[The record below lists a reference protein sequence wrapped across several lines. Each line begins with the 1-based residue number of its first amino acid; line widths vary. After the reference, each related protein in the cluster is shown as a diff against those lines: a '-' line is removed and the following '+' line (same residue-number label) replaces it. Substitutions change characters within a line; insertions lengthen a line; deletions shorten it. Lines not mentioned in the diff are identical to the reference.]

1 MTAPKP
7 PSATAPERSATSS
20 AAPHLKRPSSLPLR
34 AMVTWG
40 TALVLI
46 MAWGTVALLMD
57 VSRRDAMNAQ
67 VRQNS
72 NLALSLG
79 EQTVRVMAAVDQA
92 TLRMRDTV
100 LANDFEKADFTRF
113 ANETGLAP
121 LILTQLS
128 LVGSDGRFVGSNID
142 PTGEKTGHVDLSER
156 EHVQVHLH
164 PSASETV
171 RLQQTPSG
179 LFVGK
184 PVIGKVSGKATI
196 QLSRKIQD
204 AGGGGGVASVIVA
217 SVNPGYFEDVY
228 RGVQL
233 GRTGVVTLI
242 GNDRTIRARVMGGQS
257 VGMGSVVPRSPDN
270 NAEERGPSGHYV
282 RSSGIDG
289 IERIYA
295 YSRVGTYPLM
305 VVVATSTDE
314 ALQEWR
320 ASRNVALFTM
330 ALFSVALVGAALIF
344 VRSVRQLESTNA
356 ALRISEA
363 EARSASQAKSE
374 FLAAVSHEL
383 RTPLTSIRGF
393 AELMELRLEQPRFKE
408 QASLIRKAADHLNAL
423 LTEILDLA
431 KVEAGAM
438 PHMPTEQNVTE
449 IVQSTA
455 DFFAVTAANKNLA
468 LHVRIAP
475 DAPHTLMCD
484 GLRLKQV
491 LNNLLSNAM
500 KFTTAGSVT
509 IEVDASNDAVRF
521 HVVDTG
527 PGIPAHLHETI
538 FEKFRQGDDQVSY
551 QHGGTGLGLALSRA
565 LAVLMGGTLTLS
577 SAEGQ
582 GARFTLTL
590 PRNRGTEPQ

>member
-1 MTAPKP
+1 
-7 PSATAPERSATSS
+7 
-20 AAPHLKRPSSLPLR
+20 
-34 AMVTWG
+34 MVVLG
-40 TALVLI
+40 TALVLLL
-46 MAWGTVALLMD
+46 AWATVAILLN
-57 VSRRDAMNAQ
+57 VSWRDAMNAQ
-67 VRQNS
+67 IRQNS

-92 TLRMRDTV
+92 TIRMRDAV
-100 LANDFEKADFTRF
+100 LAGDFDKADFTRF

-121 LILTQLS
+121 DILTQLS
-128 LVGSDGRFVGSNID
+128 LVGPDGRFVGSNID

-156 EHVQVHLH
+156 EHVQVHLTRT
-164 PSASETV
+164 ATEAA
-171 RLQQTPSG
+171 RLQMTPSG

-184 PVIGKVSGKATI
+184 PVVGKVSGKATI
-196 QLSRKIQD
+196 QLSRSISYGTSSI
-204 AGGGGGVASVIVA
+204 AGLVVA

-228 RGVQL
+228 RDVQL
-233 GRTGVVTLI
+233 GKKGIVTLV
-242 GNDRTIRARVMGGQS
+242 GNDRAVRARVMGGQS
-257 VGMGSVVPRSPDN
+257 IGMGEVVARAANN
-270 NAEERGPSGHYV
+270 NAEELGSNGHYI
-282 RSSGIDG
+282 RASGLDG

-295 YSRVGTYPLM
+295 YSRVGNYPLLL
-305 VVVATSTDE
+305 VVATSTDE
-314 ALQEWR
+314 ALSGWR
-320 ASRNVALFTM
+320 GNRNVALFTM
-330 ALFSVALVGAALIF
+330 ALFSVALVGAAVIF
-344 VRSVRQLESTNA
+344 LRSVRKLESTNA

-393 AELMELRLEQPRFKE
+393 AELMEMRLDQPRFKE
-408 QASLIRKAADHLNAL
+408 QASLIRKAAEHLNAL

-438 PHMPTEQNVTE
+438 PHLPTEQNVAE

-455 DFFAVTAANKNLA
+455 DFFAVTAANKNLV

-500 KFTTAGSVT
+500 KFTDTGSVA
-509 IEVDASNDAVRF
+509 IEVDASPDAVRF

-538 FEKFRQGDDQVSY
+538 FEKFRQGNDQVSY

-577 SAEGQ
+577 SSEGQ
-582 GARFTLTL
+582 GSRFTLTL
-590 PRNRGTEPQ
+590 PREPGMESH

>member
-1 MTAPKP
+1 
-7 PSATAPERSATSS
+7 
-20 AAPHLKRPSSLPLR
+20 
-34 AMVTWG
+34 MVAWG
-40 TALVLI
+40 TALVLL
-46 MAWGTVALLMD
+46 MAWATVAILMN
-57 VSRRDAMNAQ
+57 VSWRDAMNAQ
-67 VRQNS
+67 IRQNS

-92 TLRMRDTV
+92 TIRMRNAV
-100 LANDFEKADFTRF
+100 LENDFEKADFTRF

-128 LVGSDGRFVGSNID
+128 LVGPDGRFIGSNID
-142 PTGEKTGHVDLSER
+142 PTSEKTGHVDLSGR
-156 EHVQVHLH
+156 EHVQVHLN
-164 PSASETV
+164 PKVAEAA
-171 RLQQTPSG
+171 RLQQTPNG

-184 PVIGKVSGKATI
+184 PVVGKVSGKATI
-196 QLSRKIQD
+196 QLSRKIPD
-204 AGGGGGVASVIVA
+204 ASGGIAGLVVA
-217 SVNPGYFEDVY
+217 SVNPSYFEDVY

-242 GNDRTIRARVMGGQS
+242 GNDSTVRARVVGGQS
-257 VGMGSVVPRSPDN
+257 VGMGSVLARTAN
-270 NAEERGPSGHYV
+270 NNMEELGANGNYV

-289 IERIYA
+289 VERIYA
-295 YSRVGTYPLM
+295 YSRVGDYPLL

-314 ALQEWR
+314 SLQEWR

-330 ALFSVALVGAALIF
+330 ALFSVALVGAATIF

-438 PHMPTEQNVTE
+438 PHTPTEQNVAE

-455 DFFAVTAANKNLA
+455 DFFAITAANKSLA
-468 LHVRIAP
+468 LDVRIAP
-475 DAPHTLMCD
+475 DAPQTLLCD

-491 LNNLLSNAM
+491 LNNLLSNAL
-500 KFTTAGSVT
+500 KFTDTGSVA
-509 IEVDASNDAVRF
+509 IEVDAAGDTVRF

-527 PGIPAHLHETI
+527 PGIPEHLHETI
-538 FEKFRQGDDQVSY
+538 FEKFRQGNDRVSY
-551 QHGGTGLGLALSRA
+551 QHGGTGLGLTLSRA

-577 SAEGQ
+577 STEGQ

-590 PRNRGTEPQ
+590 PRDPGTEPQ

>member
-1 MTAPKP
+1 
-7 PSATAPERSATSS
+7 
-20 AAPHLKRPSSLPLR
+20 
-34 AMVTWG
+34 MVVLG
-40 TALVLI
+40 TALVLLL
-46 MAWGTVALLMD
+46 AWATVAILLN
-57 VSRRDAMNAQ
+57 VSWRDAMNAQ
-67 VRQNS
+67 IRQNS

-92 TLRMRDTV
+92 TIRMRDAV
-100 LANDFEKADFTRF
+100 LAGDFDKADFTRF

-121 LILTQLS
+121 DILTQLS
-128 LVGSDGRFVGSNID
+128 LVGPDGRFVGSNID
-142 PTGEKTGHVDLSER
+142 PTGQKTGHVDLSER
-156 EHVQVHLH
+156 EHVQVHLTRT
-164 PSASETV
+164 ATEAA
-171 RLQQTPSG
+171 RLQMTPSG

-184 PVIGKVSGKATI
+184 PVVGKVSGKATI
-196 QLSRKIQD
+196 QLSRSISYGTSSI
-204 AGGGGGVASVIVA
+204 AGLVVA

-228 RGVQL
+228 RDVQL
-233 GRTGVVTLI
+233 GKTGIVTLV
-242 GNDRTIRARVMGGQS
+242 GNDRAVRARVMGGQS
-257 VGMGSVVPRSPDN
+257 IGMGEVVARAANN
-270 NAEERGPSGHYV
+270 NAEELGANGHYI
-282 RSSGIDG
+282 RASGLDG

-295 YSRVGTYPLM
+295 YSRVGNYPLLL
-305 VVVATSTDE
+305 VVATSTDE
-314 ALQEWR
+314 ALSGWR
-320 ASRNVALFTM
+320 GNRNVALFTM
-330 ALFSVALVGAALIF
+330 ALFSVALVGAVVIF
-344 VRSVRQLESTNA
+344 LRSVQKLESTNA

-393 AELMELRLEQPRFKE
+393 AELMEMRLDQPRFKE
-408 QASLIRKAADHLNAL
+408 QASLIRKAAEHLNAL

-438 PHMPTEQNVTE
+438 PHLPTEQNVAE

-500 KFTTAGSVT
+500 KFTDTGSVA
-509 IEVDASNDAVRF
+509 IEVDASPDAVSF

-538 FEKFRQGDDQVSY
+538 FEKFRQGNDQVSY

-577 SAEGQ
+577 SSEGQ
-582 GARFTLTL
+582 GSRFTLTL
-590 PRNRGTEPQ
+590 PREPGMESH

>member
-1 MTAPKP
+1 MTAPASP
-7 PSATAPERSATSS
+7 S
-20 AAPHLKRPSSLPLR
+20 AAPPAHQPPDGPSLQPKRPSSLPLR
-34 AMVTWG
+34 TMVAWG
-40 TALVLI
+40 TALVLLL
-46 MAWGTVALLMD
+46 AWTTVVVLLN
-57 VSRRDAMNAQ
+57 VSWRDAMNAQ

-92 TLRMRDTV
+92 TIRMRDAV
-100 LANDFEKADFTRF
+100 QANDFEKADFTRF

-121 LILTQLS
+121 QILTQLS
-128 LVGSDGRFVGSNID
+128 LVGPDGRFIGSNID

-156 EHVQVHLH
+156 EHVQVHLN
-164 PSASETV
+164 PKAPEAT
-171 RLQQTPSG
+171 RLQQTPNG

-184 PVIGKVSGKATI
+184 PVVGKVSGKATI
-196 QLSRKIQD
+196 QLSRKIPD
-204 AGGGGGVASVIVA
+204 ANGGIAGLVVA

-233 GRTGVVTLI
+233 GRIGVVTLI
-242 GNDRTIRARVMGGQS
+242 GNDSTVRARVLGGQS
-257 VGMGSVVPRSPDN
+257 AGMGSVIARAAN
-270 NAEERGPSGHYV
+270 NNMEELGSNGNYV
-282 RSSGIDG
+282 RSSGLDG
-289 IERIYA
+289 VERIYA
-295 YSRVGTYPLM
+295 YSRVGEYPLL

-314 ALQEWR
+314 SLQEWR

-330 ALFSVALVGAALIF
+330 ALFSVALVGAAIIF

-356 ALRISEA
+356 ALRVSEA

-393 AELMELRLEQPRFKE
+393 AELMELRLDQPRYKE
-408 QASLIRKAADHLNAL
+408 QAGLIRKAAEHLNAL

-438 PHMPTEQNVTE
+438 PHTPTEQNVAE

-468 LHVRIAP
+468 LHVRIDP
-475 DAPHTLMCD
+475 EAPHTLLCD

-500 KFTTAGSVT
+500 KFTTEGSVA
-509 IEVDASNDAVRF
+509 IEVDTAGDTVRF

-527 PGIPAHLHETI
+527 PGIPAHLHETV
-538 FEKFRQGDDQVSY
+538 FEKFRQGNDQVSY

-565 LAVLMGGTLTLS
+565 LAALMGGTLTLS

-582 GARFTLTL
+582 GSRFTLTL
-590 PRNRGTEPQ
+590 PRNPGTAPQ

>member
-1 MTAPKP
+1 
-7 PSATAPERSATSS
+7 
-20 AAPHLKRPSSLPLR
+20 
-34 AMVTWG
+34 
-40 TALVLI
+40 
-46 MAWGTVALLMD
+46 
-57 VSRRDAMNAQ
+57 
-67 VRQNS
+67 
-72 NLALSLG
+72 
-79 EQTVRVMAAVDQA
+79 
-92 TLRMRDTV
+92 
-100 LANDFEKADFTRF
+100 
-113 ANETGLAP
+113 
-121 LILTQLS
+121 
-128 LVGSDGRFVGSNID
+128 VGPDGRFVGSNID

-156 EHVQVHLH
+156 EHVQVHLS
-164 PSASETV
+164 PQAPEAA
-171 RLQQTPSG
+171 RLQKTPNG

-184 PVIGKVSGKATI
+184 PVVGKVSGKATI
-196 QLSRKIQD
+196 QLSRVVSYGTHSV
-204 AGGGGGVASVIVA
+204 AGLVVA

-228 RGVQL
+228 RDVKL
-233 GRTGVVTLI
+233 GRTGIVTLI
-242 GNDRTIRARVMGGQS
+242 GNDRTVRARVMGGES
-257 VGMGSVVPRSPDN
+257 VGMGSVVARAPNN
-270 NAEERGPSGHYV
+270 NAEELGPNGHYV
-282 RSSGIDG
+282 RSSGLDG

-295 YSRVGTYPLM
+295 YSRVGDYPLL
-305 VVVATSTDE
+305 VVVATSIDE

-320 ASRNVALFTM
+320 ASRNVALFTTL
-330 ALFSVALVGAALIF
+330 LFSVALVGAAIIF
-344 VRSVRQLESTNA
+344 LRSVRQLESTNA

-393 AELMELRLEQPRFKE
+393 AELMEMRLDQPRFKE
-408 QASLIRKAADHLNAL
+408 QAGLIRKAAEHLNAL

-438 PHMPTEQNVTE
+438 PHTPTEQNVAE

-475 DAPHTLMCD
+475 DAPYTLLCD

-500 KFTTAGSVT
+500 KFTATGSVA
-509 IEVDASNDAVRF
+509 IEVDTAGDTVRF
-521 HVVDTG
+521 QVVDTG
-527 PGIPAHLHETI
+527 PGIPAHLHETV
-538 FEKFRQGDDQVSY
+538 FEKFRQGNDQVSY

-582 GARFTLTL
+582 GSRFTLTL
-590 PRNRGTEPQ
+590 PRNPGTVPQ

>member
-1 MTAPKP
+1 
-7 PSATAPERSATSS
+7 
-20 AAPHLKRPSSLPLR
+20 
-34 AMVTWG
+34 MVVLG
-40 TALVLI
+40 TALVLLL
-46 MAWGTVALLMD
+46 AWATVAILLN
-57 VSRRDAMNAQ
+57 VSWRDAMNAQ
-67 VRQNS
+67 IRQNS

-92 TLRMRDTV
+92 TIRMRDAV
-100 LANDFEKADFTRF
+100 LAGDFEKADFTRF

-121 LILTQLS
+121 DILTQLS
-128 LVGSDGRFVGSNID
+128 LVGPDGRFVGSNID

-156 EHVQVHLH
+156 EHVQVHLTRT
-164 PSASETV
+164 ATEAA
-171 RLQQTPSG
+171 RLQMTPSG

-184 PVIGKVSGKATI
+184 PVVGKVSGKATI
-196 QLSRKIQD
+196 QLSRSISYGTSSI
-204 AGGGGGVASVIVA
+204 AGLVVA

-228 RGVQL
+228 RDVQL
-233 GRTGVVTLI
+233 GKTGIVTLV
-242 GNDRTIRARVMGGQS
+242 GNDRAVRARVMGGQS
-257 VGMGSVVPRSPDN
+257 IGMGEVVARAANN
-270 NAEERGPSGHYV
+270 NAEELGANGHYI
-282 RSSGIDG
+282 RASGLDG

-295 YSRVGTYPLM
+295 YSRVGDYPLLLL
-305 VVVATSTDE
+305 VATSTDE
-314 ALQEWR
+314 ALSEWR
-320 ASRNVALFTM
+320 GNRNVALFTM
-330 ALFSVALVGAALIF
+330 ALFSVALVGAAVIF
-344 VRSVRQLESTNA
+344 LRSVRKLESTNA

-393 AELMELRLEQPRFKE
+393 AELMEMRLDQPRFKE
-408 QASLIRKAADHLNAL
+408 QASLIRKAAEHLNAL

-438 PHMPTEQNVTE
+438 PHLPTEQNVAE

-500 KFTTAGSVT
+500 KFTDTGSVA
-509 IEVDASNDAVRF
+509 IEVDASPDAVRF

-538 FEKFRQGDDQVSY
+538 FEKFRQCNDQVSY

-565 LAVLMGGTLTLS
+565 LAVRMGACSRCLLWR
-577 SAEGQ
+577 
-582 GARFTLTL
+582 ARV
-590 PRNRGTEPQ
+590 RASR

>member
-1 MTAPKP
+1 
-7 PSATAPERSATSS
+7 
-20 AAPHLKRPSSLPLR
+20 
-34 AMVTWG
+34 MVVLG
-40 TALVLI
+40 TALVLLL
-46 MAWGTVALLMD
+46 AWATVTIVLN
-57 VSRRDAMNAQ
+57 VSWRDAMNAQ
-67 VRQNS
+67 IRQNS

-92 TLRMRDTV
+92 TIRMRDAV
-100 LANDFEKADFTRF
+100 LAGDFEKADFTRF

-121 LILTQLS
+121 DILTQLS
-128 LVGSDGRFVGSNID
+128 LVGPDGRFVGSNID

-156 EHVQVHLH
+156 EHVQVHLTRT
-164 PSASETV
+164 ATEAAG
-171 RLQQTPSG
+171 LQMTPTG
-179 LFVGK
+179 LFIGK
-184 PVIGKVSGKATI
+184 PVVGKVSGKATI
-196 QLSRKIQD
+196 QLSRSISYGTSSI
-204 AGGGGGVASVIVA
+204 AGLVVA

-228 RGVQL
+228 RDVQL
-233 GRTGVVTLI
+233 GKTGTVTLV
-242 GNDRTIRARVMGGQS
+242 GNDRAVRARVMGGQS
-257 VGMGSVVPRSPDN
+257 IGMGEVVARAANN
-270 NAEERGPSGHYV
+270 NAEELGANGHYI
-282 RSSGIDG
+282 RASGLDG

-295 YSRVGTYPLM
+295 YSRVGDYPLLLL
-305 VVVATSTDE
+305 VATSTDE
-314 ALQEWR
+314 ALSEWR
-320 ASRNVALFTM
+320 GNRNVALFTM
-330 ALFSVALVGAALIF
+330 ALFSVALVGAAVIF
-344 VRSVRQLESTNA
+344 LRSVHKLESTNA
-356 ALRISEA
+356 ALRINEA

-383 RTPLTSIRGF
+383 RTPLTSSKGC
-393 AELMELRLEQPRFKE
+393 AELMEMRLDQPRFKE

-431 KVEAGAM
+431 KVEADAM
-438 PHMPTEQNVTE
+438 PHLPTEQNVAE

-500 KFTTAGSVT
+500 KFTDTGSVA
-509 IEVDASNDAVRF
+509 IEVDASPDTVRF

-538 FEKFRQGDDQVSY
+538 FEKFRQGNDQVSY

-577 SAEGQ
+577 SLESQ
-582 GARFTLTL
+582 GSRFTLTL
-590 PRNRGTEPQ
+590 PREPGMGSQ

>member
-1 MTAPKP
+1 MTAPAS
-7 PSATAPERSATSS
+7 PSASPAGRPLIDDPSS
-20 AAPHLKRPSSLPLR
+20 PHRRASSLPLR
-34 AMVTWG
+34 TMVAWG
-40 TALVLI
+40 TALVLV
-46 MAWGTVALLMD
+46 MAWATVAILMN
-57 VSRRDAMNAQ
+57 VSWRDAMNAQ

-92 TLRMRDTV
+92 TIRMRDAV
-100 LANDFEKADFTRF
+100 QANDFEKADFTRF

-121 LILTQLS
+121 KILTQLS
-128 LVGSDGRFVGSNID
+128 LVGPDGRFVGSNID
-142 PTGEKTGHVDLSER
+142 PSGEKTGHVDLSDR
-156 EHVQVHLH
+156 EHVQVHLN
-164 PSASETV
+164 PKAAEAT
-171 RLQQTPSG
+171 RLQQTPHG

-184 PVIGKVSGKATI
+184 PVVGKVSGKATI
-196 QLSRKIQD
+196 QLSRKIPD
-204 AGGGGGVASVIVA
+204 ANSGTAGLVVA

-233 GRTGVVTLI
+233 GRIGVVTLI
-242 GNDRTIRARVMGGQS
+242 GNDSTVRARVMGGQS
-257 VGMGSVVPRSPDN
+257 VGMGSVVARAAN
-270 NAEERGPSGHYV
+270 NNMDELGANGNYV
-282 RSSGIDG
+282 RSSGLDG
-289 IERIYA
+289 VERIYA
-295 YSRVGTYPLM
+295 YSRVGEYPLL

-330 ALFSVALVGAALIF
+330 ALFSVALVGAAIIF
-344 VRSVRQLESTNA
+344 VRSVRKLESTNA

-393 AELMELRLEQPRFKE
+393 AELMELRLDQPRYKE
-408 QASLIRKAADHLNAL
+408 QAGLIRKAADHLNAL

-438 PHMPTEQNVTE
+438 PHMPTEQNVAE

-527 PGIPAHLHETI
+527 PGIPAYLHETI

-590 PRNRGTEPQ
+590 PRNPGTEPQ

>member
-1 MTAPKP
+1 
-7 PSATAPERSATSS
+7 
-20 AAPHLKRPSSLPLR
+20 
-34 AMVTWG
+34 MVAWG
-40 TALVLI
+40 TALVLL
-46 MAWGTVALLMD
+46 MAWATVAILMN
-57 VSRRDAMNAQ
+57 VSWRDAMNAQ
-67 VRQNS
+67 IRQNS

-92 TLRMRDTV
+92 TIRMRDAV
-100 LANDFEKADFTRF
+100 QANDFEKADFTRF

-121 LILTQLS
+121 QILTQLS
-128 LVGSDGRFVGSNID
+128 LVGPDGRFVGSNID
-142 PTGEKTGHVDLSER
+142 PTGEKTGHVELSDR
-156 EHVQVHLH
+156 EHVQVHLN
-164 PSASETV
+164 PAAAAAA
-171 RLQQTPSG
+171 RLQQTPNG

-184 PVIGKVSGKATI
+184 PVVGKVSGKATI
-196 QLSRKIQD
+196 QLSRRIPD
-204 AGGGGGVASVIVA
+204 ASGGIAGVVVA

-233 GRTGVVTLI
+233 GGVGVVTLV
-242 GNDRTIRARVMGGQS
+242 GNDSTVRARVIGGQS
-257 VGMGSVVPRSPDN
+257 LGMGSVVARAAN
-270 NAEERGPSGHYV
+270 NNMEELGPAGNYV
-282 RSSGIDG
+282 RSSGLDG

-295 YSRVGTYPLM
+295 YSRVGDYPLL
-305 VVVATSTDE
+305 VVVATGTDE

-330 ALFSVALVGAALIF
+330 ALFSVALVGAAIIF

-393 AELMELRLEQPRFKE
+393 AELMELRLDQPRYKE
-408 QASLIRKAADHLNAL
+408 QAGLIRKAADHLNAL

-438 PHMPTEQNVTE
+438 PHLPTEQNVAD

-455 DFFAVTAANKNLA
+455 DFFAVTAANKNLDMQ
-468 LHVRIAP
+468 VQIAP
-475 DAPHTLMCD
+475 DAPATLVCD

-500 KFTTAGSVT
+500 KFTETGAVT
-509 IEVDASNDAVRF
+509 IEVDATADAVRF

-538 FEKFRQGDDQVSY
+538 FEKFRQGNDQVSY

-577 SAEGQ
+577 SSEGQ
-582 GARFTLTL
+582 GSRFTLTL
-590 PRNRGTEPQ
+590 PRSPGAEPQ